1 MIITDIGLRLM
12 SVRRLIQHPVL
23 FYKRYFQ
30 KIENNLISPPAHL
43 LHAATPSAAATALFI
58 FLPRRQPSDC
68 CHSSSP
74 DKLLFC
80 PVLFA
85 IQKMPKKSSS
95 KTSKPGLQNPDVAS
109 WDMSKKTSSKPPK
122 PVLQKPTV
130 GKEKPSSTPQMY
142 GQEID
147 DIFSKKRKKPEQQK
161 TGKLNKKPSKD
172 SKDDESVTRK
182 KKKSKSGGSNVDMF
196 GNEQVARPRRRTADG
211 LTIYTEE
218 ELGFG
223 KADAGGTRLCPF
235 DCECCV

>member
-1 MIITDIGLRLM
+1 MKGGGWTDKERLWKG
-12 SVRRLIQHPVL
+12 SL
-23 FYKRYFQ
+23 F
-30 KIENNLISPPAHL
+30 
-43 LHAATPSAAATALFI
+43 
-58 FLPRRQPSDC
+58 FLPSVQSYSISDLRRRRRAFAC
-68 CHSSSP
+68 LHSGT
-74 DKLLFC
+74 
-80 PVLFA
+80 VLFA

-122 PVLQKPTV
+122 LVLQKPTV
-130 GKEKPSSTPQMY
+130 AKEKPSSTPQRY

-196 GNEQVARPRRRTADG
+196 ENEQVARPRRKTADG